1 MEGEHVIYLDVL
13 FVTELLMNSLVFILY
28 EAISRKKHKKKK
40 ALIVILFSSV
50 LGTAG
55 MILACRAVVWNRTM
69 SFALAGVLALL
80 EVVCL
85 QMTETNQPKTER
97 NQQKTERKKRIIR
110 TSILELPTLLAGAFL
125 LAGML
130 LGIKAA
136 DSVWNFAALS
146 RMAVAMT
153 VILVGAVALFQLRN
167 ASTAVQKQKTVRITW
182 KEKTY
187 TVTAIIDTGNSLYDK
202 RDGMPIHIV
211 EEEILLKK
219 GQKEQL
225 FKQEPEK
232 FTFVPYSSLGNSHG
246 ILTVLSA
253 EQIEILEHGTSI
265 VLKQQKLGLT
275 HQKLSG
281 RNTFQMLLHPD
292 LKACGRK

>member
-1 MEGEHVIYLDVL
+1 ME
-13 FVTELLMNSLVFILY
+13 T
-28 EAISRKKHKKKK
+28 
-40 ALIVILFSSV
+40 
-50 LGTAG
+50 
-55 MILACRAVVWNRTM
+55 
-69 SFALAGVLALL
+69 
-80 EVVCL
+80 
-85 QMTETNQPKTER
+85 
-97 NQQKTERKKRIIR
+97 NQQKTKRNHRKTETKKRIIR

-136 DSVWNFAALS
+136 DSFWNFAALGG
-146 RMAVAMT
+146 RAVGMT
-153 VILVGAVALFQLRN
+153 MVLLGAVVLFQLRN

-202 RDGMPIHIV
+202 RDGMPIHVV

-225 FKQEPEK
+225 LKQEPEK

>member
-28 EAISRKKHKKKK
+28 EAISQKKYKKKN
-40 ALIVILFSSV
+40 ALLVIILSSV

-55 MILACRAVVWNRTM
+55 MILACRAVLWNRTM
-69 SFALAGVLALL
+69 SFGLAGVLALL

-85 QMTETNQPKTER
+85 QMTETNYPKT
-97 NQQKTERKKRIIR
+97 KKSVIQ
-110 TSILELPTLLAGAFL
+110 TSILEFPALLVGAFL
-125 LAGML
+125 LAGIL

-136 DSVWNFAALS
+136 DSFWNFAVLGGI
-146 RMAVAMT
+146 AVGT
-153 VILVGAVALFQLRN
+153 TGILVGTAILFRIRN
-167 ASTAVQKQKTVRITW
+167 APTAVQKQKTVRITW

-187 TVTAIIDTGNSLYDK
+187 TVIAITDTGNSLYDK

-225 FKQEPEK
+225 LKQEPEQ

-246 ILTVLSA
+246 ILTVLLA
-253 EQIEILEHGTSI
+253 EQIEILEQGTSI